1 VLRVLITC
9 AVLALAA
16 GCGGSGTTDRRPQVL
31 AAAYP
36 FTWAAQQVA
45 GDDAHVVSLVKAGGE
60 PHDVELTPRQV
71 GAVEKAALVVYLH
84 GFQPAVDDAVRDSA
98 RRARLDLSSVAQVHR
113 LSSDLSDE
121 TGTGIDPHVW
131 LDPVR
136 MSAIVGAIA
145 DKLAAADPP
154 HASAYHARAVR
165 AQAELAD
172 LDARFRTRL
181 ASCPRHDI
189 VTAHTAFAYL
199 AARYGLK
206 QVGVTGLDP
215 EGEPAPARIAE
226 VARYARAHDVSTV
239 FFESRVD
246 PKLAQTVASEVGAT
260 TAVLD
265 PVEAVR
271 SGDDYLSVMR
281 RNADALAKG
290 LGCR

>member
-1 VLRVLITC
+1 VLRLLIAC
-9 AVLALAA
+9 LLLVLAT
-16 GCGGSGTTDRRPQVL
+16 GCGGGSTDGRPQVL

-36 FTWAAQQVA
+36 FAWAAAQVA
-45 GDDAHVVSLVKAGGE
+45 GDDARVVSLVKSGGE
-60 PHDVELTPRQV
+60 PHDLELTPRQI
-71 GAVEKAALVVYLH
+71 GAVEKASLVVYLH
-84 GFQPAVDDAVRDSA
+84 GFQPAVDDAVQDSA
-98 RRARLDLSSVAQVHR
+98 RSARLDLTSAAQVHR

-145 DKLAAADPP
+145 DRLAATDPA
-154 HASAYHARAVR
+154 HASAYRARAAR
-165 AQAELAD
+165 TQAELTE
-172 LDARFRTRL
+172 LDALFRTRL
-181 ASCPRHDI
+181 SSCARHDI
-189 VTAHTAFAYL
+189 VTAHTAFSYL

-215 EGEPAPARIAE
+215 EGEPAPSRIAK

-246 PKLAQTVASEVGAT
+246 PKLAQTVASEVGAR

-265 PVEAVR
+265 PVEAVHG
-271 SGDDYLSVMR
+271 GDDYLTVMR
-281 RNADALAKG
+281 RDAAALAAG